1 MNLERFMN
9 NRVPPHKRYQ
19 PTEYEHAA
27 NCATHALWIIPSLLG
42 SSVLHFLSD
51 GQWERTSAWLY
62 GAGLSSLFIISTLF
76 HTVSWKKSHLR
87 SVEQCFH
94 MCDRMVIY
102 FFIAASYAPWLN
114 LRELG
119 PWACH
124 MRWLIWVMASFGT
137 TYVFFF
143 HERYKLMELICY
155 TVMGV
160 FPALVILS
168 MPEQAGLFE
177 LLVGGA
183 CYCLGMVFFKSDGIV
198 PFAHAIWHLFV
209 AMGASVHYYA
219 IWKYLYAPPANQQQ
233 QQRQQV
239 RLLIR
244 NSPKLA
250 NHQRPPYLQRDRR
263 RSNESQVLRSSGY
276 PPVKSSVRDHGAATM
291 FYGSSSGASMSLP
304 SKSRLKRQS
313 RTFTQVLYRTLSYRD
328 RVPTEVGTNTRDR
341 DRRSN
346 DDIPERPP
354 DDPAELSTQSSA
366 PGVLKIFGDEICAGA
381 NYKSVLA
388 TPRSSAQELVKEA
401 LERYSL
407 NKDAAHCYVLCD
419 VIGRLEVGGGVGEV
433 SWRTE
438 CLRALGDNEK
448 PLLLQ
453 ELWKPREGHARRFEL
468 RRRAEVEELNA
479 KDKDTITA
487 DINAQARKVQ
497 RNRAKGTLT
506 LPRSGTSSLCRSL
519 SETSLNQLGMG
530 DEPKR
535 YYSTLPGPLRSREVS
550 AGRRKEESSHG
561 GGGVRHSLYQSSHLL
576 LLQGYN
582 RQDCLV
588 YLLNREQHTVGQETP
603 SARPNIC
610 LFSPDI
616 MPLHCRLRKVPA
628 SRRQGNSTKGEE
640 HGERFSVAVEPVLN
654 ATVLVN
660 FSRCERSTNLR
671 HGDLLSFGAH
681 YIFLYKDPTGAKPL
695 PAQTLARLRSLGQ
708 LYEVGAGSDEGEG
721 QVCKMCGSALKDRAG
736 QVSTV
741 PAVRRTFKPH
751 LVKPRSISTAVGLA
765 VATPLSVGG
774 TGPEGGGARAVAQ
787 KRRLQLDFEQ
797 GHEDQLLNRI
807 VSLIE
812 PGGDDHKLTTAY
824 LLCLCIQHSAS
835 SFPPGSFGKLLLKIA
850 RRIQTISWEK
860 TKELA
865 QKQAQHQDPASLSL
879 LSISDLLPDLQTIF
893 FWMSNSIEILYFI
906 QQRTPAYTHNIE
918 NMQGSKESL
927 LSATISANEE
937 AMSILEEVI
946 MYTFQQC
953 VYYITKALY
962 VVLPGLLDCNPF
974 PVDGS
979 EPCWKGGVGFP
990 EPVRRV
996 LQVFQSS
1003 QELLQGYHVHPE
1015 IQAQMF
1021 AYLFFFSNVSL
1032 FNQLMDKGPSRGW
1045 FQRSKV
1051 LQIQACLRMLMEWA
1065 SRSKLGHLADKF
1077 FTKLNSAVSVLAT
1090 APQQLTQMS
1099 WRALSSEHPNLKAV
1113 QLHRILSQYQ
1123 QTAELGPV
1131 PLWQPSTED
1140 EPYIYRT
1147 VDLLESF
1154 ENHPPIVLPSSGF
1167 RVDLDSDCVEDS
1179 IYRQLLYIRHY
1190 LWGLR
1195 TKTHTHNSAPTGHT
1209 QSNGTNTN
1217 DWAPDMQREPVHSSP
1232 RSGAQG
1238 DDRGVEAAEDHRVS
1252 HHTHSLR
1259 RNGTMHQ
1266 PKAPNQELSC
1276 LLTPPHTPL
1285 YPEGGAPAQATNK
1298 PHSLQPNG
1306 CPPRSDCKTANG
1318 LIPNGLE
1325 DFPFPVS
1332 SCGASP
1338 LPDDLCVVFVVELDK
1353 GPYGLGM
1360 GLIDGLHTPLNAPGI
1375 YIRTLIPDGP
1385 AASDGRL
1392 RIGDRILAVNG
1403 TSLIGADYQSAVDL
1417 IRLGG
1422 GRLRF
1427 LVAKSDP
1434 EVSEKISA
1442 SSC

>member
-1 MNLERFMN
+1 
-9 NRVPPHKRYQ
+9 
-19 PTEYEHAA
+19 
-27 NCATHALWIIPSLLG
+27 
-42 SSVLHFLSD
+42 
-51 GQWERTSAWLY
+51 
-62 GAGLSSLFIISTLF
+62 
-76 HTVSWKKSHLR
+76 
-87 SVEQCFH
+87 
-94 MCDRMVIY
+94 
-102 FFIAASYAPWLN
+102 
-114 LRELG
+114 
-119 PWACH
+119 
-124 MRWLIWVMASFGT
+124 
-137 TYVFFF
+137 
-143 HERYKLMELICY
+143 
-155 TVMGV
+155 
-160 FPALVILS
+160 
-168 MPEQAGLFE
+168 
-177 LLVGGA
+177 
-183 CYCLGMVFFKSDGIV
+183 
-198 PFAHAIWHLFV
+198 
-209 AMGASVHYYA
+209 
-219 IWKYLYAPPANQQQ
+219 
-233 QQRQQV
+233 
-239 RLLIR
+239 
-244 NSPKLA
+244 
-250 NHQRPPYLQRDRR
+250 
-263 RSNESQVLRSSGY
+263 
-276 PPVKSSVRDHGAATM
+276 M

-304 SKSRLKRQS
+304 SKNRLKRQS

-328 RVPTEVGTNTRDR
+328 RVPVETGTNTRG
-341 DRRSN
+341 DRRSTTEP
-346 DDIPERPP
+346 PERPA

-388 TPRSSAQELVKEA
+388 TPRSSARELVKEA

-407 NKDAAHCYVLCD
+407 NKNAAHSYVLCD
-419 VIGRLEVGGGVGEV
+419 VIGRLEGGGGIGEGG
-433 SWRTE
+433 WRTE
-438 CLRALGDNEK
+438 CLRPLGDNEK

-479 KDKDTITA
+479 KEKDTITA
-487 DINAQARKVQ
+487 GPKTSQFLAALMGRSGLGKHRSSPLRCGRVVQSSSKDINAQARKVQ

-506 LPRSGTSSLCRSL
+506 LPRPGNSSFCRSL
-519 SETSLNQLGMG
+519 SETSLDQLGAG

-535 YYSTLPGPLRSREVS
+535 YYSTLPGPLRGREREAASGSRK
-550 AGRRKEESSHG
+550 KEEGTQGGGGGG
-561 GGGVRHSLYQSSHLL
+561 GGGVRHSLYQSPHLL

-603 SARPNIC
+603 SARPNVC

-616 MPLHCRLRKVPA
+616 LPLHCRLQRVPA
-628 SRRQGNSTKGEE
+628 SRRHANSSSKAEE
-640 HGERFSVAVEPVLN
+640 PAESQQFCIAVEPVLH

-660 FSRCERSTNLR
+660 FSRCERSTTLR

-681 YIFLYKDPTGAKPL
+681 YVFLYKDPTGAKPL

-708 LYEVGAGSDEGEG
+708 LYEAVAEEGEG
-721 QVCKMCGSALKDRAG
+721 GAQTCKMCGSVLKDRAVQAPG
-736 QVSTV
+736 A
-741 PAVRRTFKPH
+741 PGGRRGLRPQ
-751 LVKPRSISTAVGLA
+751 LAKPRSRGAAMGG
-765 VATPLSVGG
+765 PLSLS
-774 TGPEGGGARAVAQ
+774 GGGGQ
-787 KRRLQLDFEQ
+787 KRRLQLEFDQ
-797 GHEDQLLNRI
+797 PHEDQLLNRI

-812 PGGDDHKLTTAY
+812 PGGDDHKLTPAY

-835 SFPPGSFGKLLLKIA
+835 NFPAGSFGKLLLKIV
-850 RRIQTISWEK
+850 RRIQTIAWEK

-879 LSISDLLPDLQTIF
+879 LSFSDLIPDLQTIF

-906 QQRTPAYTHNIE
+906 QQRAPAYTHSIE
-918 NMQGSKESL
+918 TLQGSKESL

-937 AMSILEEVI
+937 AMTILEEVI

-953 VYYITKALY
+953 VYYVTKALY

-974 PVDGS
+974 PVDSS

-996 LQVFQSS
+996 LQVFQNA
-1003 QELLQGYHVHPE
+1003 QELLQGYQVHQE

-1051 LQIQACLRMLMEWA
+1051 LQIQACLRMVMEWA
-1065 SRSKLGHLADKF
+1065 SRSGLGHLADKF
-1077 FTKLNSAVSVLAT
+1077 FMKLKSTVSILAT
-1090 APQQLTQMS
+1090 PSQQLTQVS
-1099 WRALSSEHPNLKAV
+1099 WRALSSEHPTLKPV
-1113 QLHRILSQYQ
+1113 QLHRILTQYQ
-1123 QTAELGPV
+1123 LTAEMGPV
-1131 PLWQPSTED
+1131 PAWQPNSED
-1140 EPYIYRT
+1140 EAYIYRT

-1154 ENHPPIVLPSSGF
+1154 ENHPPIVLPSAGF
-1167 RVDLDSDCVEDS
+1167 LVDLDGECIEDS
-1179 IYRQLLYIRHY
+1179 IYRQLLYVRHF

-1195 TKTHTHNSAPTGHT
+1195 TKTQTHTPSVHTH
-1209 QSNGTNTN
+1209 SNGTNTA
-1217 DWAPDMQREPVHSSP
+1217 DWPDVQRELPPPAHNSP
-1232 RSGAQG
+1232 RSGGHG
-1238 DDRGVEAAEDHRVS
+1238 DEVTAETGEERGWDRAAGGQS
-1252 HHTHSLR
+1252 HTHSLR
-1259 RNGTMHQ
+1259 RNGMVHHARTAAN
-1266 PKAPNQELSC
+1266 PDPSC
-1276 LLTPPHTPL
+1276 LLTPPNTPL
-1285 YPEGGAPAQATNK
+1285 YPDGGGGAIMG
-1298 PHSLQPNG
+1298 PN
-1306 CPPRSDCKTANG
+1306 TQTNG
-1318 LIPNGLE
+1318 LIVNGLE
-1325 DFPFPVS
+1325 GCISGCEFPFPVS
-1332 SCGASP
+1332 SPGTPP

-1427 LVAKSDP
+1427 LVAKSDADI
-1434 EVSEKISA
+1434 SEKISA

>member
-1 MNLERFMN
+1 
-9 NRVPPHKRYQ
+9 
-19 PTEYEHAA
+19 
-27 NCATHALWIIPSLLG
+27 
-42 SSVLHFLSD
+42 
-51 GQWERTSAWLY
+51 
-62 GAGLSSLFIISTLF
+62 
-76 HTVSWKKSHLR
+76 
-87 SVEQCFH
+87 
-94 MCDRMVIY
+94 
-102 FFIAASYAPWLN
+102 
-114 LRELG
+114 
-119 PWACH
+119 
-124 MRWLIWVMASFGT
+124 
-137 TYVFFF
+137 
-143 HERYKLMELICY
+143 
-155 TVMGV
+155 
-160 FPALVILS
+160 
-168 MPEQAGLFE
+168 
-177 LLVGGA
+177 
-183 CYCLGMVFFKSDGIV
+183 
-198 PFAHAIWHLFV
+198 
-209 AMGASVHYYA
+209 
-219 IWKYLYAPPANQQQ
+219 
-233 QQRQQV
+233 
-239 RLLIR
+239 
-244 NSPKLA
+244 
-250 NHQRPPYLQRDRR
+250 
-263 RSNESQVLRSSGY
+263 
-276 PPVKSSVRDHGAATM
+276 M

-328 RVPTEVGTNTRDR
+328 R
-341 DRRSN
+341 
-346 DDIPERPP
+346 RPA

-401 LERYSL
+401 LDRYSL
-407 NKDAAHCYVLCD
+407 NKDAAHSYVLCD
-419 VIGRLEVGGGVGEV
+419 VIGHLEGGGGIGGGG
-433 SWRTE
+433 WRTE

-479 KDKDTITA
+479 KEKDTITA
-487 DINAQARKVQ
+487 DINAQARKLQ

-506 LPRSGTSSLCRSL
+506 LPRSSNSSFCRSL
-519 SETSLNQLGMG
+519 SETSLNQVGPPI
-530 DEPKR
+530 EPKR
-535 YYSTLPGPLRSREVS
+535 YYSTLPGPLRGREREVAS
-550 AGRRKEESSHG
+550 SGRRKEEGSQ
-561 GGGVRHSLYQSSHLL
+561 GGVRHSLYQSPHLL

-616 MPLHCRLRKVPA
+616 LPLHCRLRRVPA
-628 SRRQGNSTKGEE
+628 PRRHANNNNKGEE
-640 HGERFSVAVEPVLN
+640 LAESQRFCVAVEPVLH

-660 FSRCERSTNLR
+660 FSRCERSTTLR

-695 PAQTLARLRSLGQ
+695 PAQTLARLRTLGQ
-708 LYEVGAGSDEGEG
+708 LYDAGVEEGEG
-721 QVCKMCGSALKDRAG
+721 GAQTCKMCGSVLKDRAA
-736 QVSTV
+736 QVSSA
-741 PAVRRTFKPH
+741 PA
-751 LVKPRSISTAVGLA
+751 
-765 VATPLSVGG
+765 
-774 TGPEGGGARAVAQ
+774 
-787 KRRLQLDFEQ
+787 KRRLQLEFDQ
-797 GHEDQLLNRI
+797 AHEDQLLNRI

-812 PGGDDHKLTTAY
+812 PGGDDHKLTPAY

-835 SFPPGSFGKLLLKIA
+835 TFPPGSFGKLLLKIV
-850 RRIQTISWEK
+850 RRIQTIAWEK

-879 LSISDLLPDLQTIF
+879 LSISDLIPDLQTIF

-906 QQRTPAYTHNIE
+906 QQRAPAYTHNTHSLNDE
-918 NMQGSKESL
+918 RSKESL

-937 AMSILEEVI
+937 AMTILEEVI

-974 PVDGS
+974 PVDSS

-990 EPVRRV
+990 EPIRRV
-996 LQVFQSS
+996 LQVFQNA
-1003 QELLQGYHVHPE
+1003 QELLQGYQVHLE

-1051 LQIQACLRMLMEWA
+1051 LQIQACLRMVMEWA
-1065 SRSKLGHLADKF
+1065 SRSGLGHLADKF
-1077 FTKLNSAVSVLAT
+1077 FTKLNSTVSILAT
-1090 APQQLTQMS
+1090 APQQLTQLS
-1099 WRALSSEHPNLKAV
+1099 WRALSSEHPTLKPV
-1113 QLHRILSQYQ
+1113 QLHRILTQYQ
-1123 QTAELGPV
+1123 LTAEIGPV
-1131 PLWQPSTED
+1131 PTWQPSSED
-1140 EPYIYRT
+1140 EAYIYRT

-1154 ENHPPIVLPSSGF
+1154 ENHPPIVLPSAGF
-1167 RVDLDSDCVEDS
+1167 RVDLDSECVEDS

-1195 TKTHTHNSAPTGHT
+1195 TKTQTHTSTPSVNL
-1209 QSNGTNTN
+1209 
-1217 DWAPDMQREPVHSSP
+1217 DMVKSCSP
-1232 RSGAQG
+1232 RSGGPG
-1238 DDRGVEAAEDHRVS
+1238 DEVVAETVEERGRDRPSGQT
-1252 HHTHSLR
+1252 HTHSLR
-1259 RNGTMHQ
+1259 RNGTIHH
-1266 PKAPNQELSC
+1266 PRTANPDPSC
-1276 LLTPPHTPL
+1276 LLTPPNTPL
-1285 YPEGGAPAQATNK
+1285 YPEGGGGGGGPPGPIIGPNTQT
-1298 PHSLQPNG
+1298 NG
-1306 CPPRSDCKTANG
+1306 CTSRTVADSKKTNG
-1318 LIPNGLE
+1318 LITNGLE
-1325 DFPFPVS
+1325 GCISGCEFPFPVS
-1332 SCGASP
+1332 SPGAPP

-1375 YIRTLIPDGP
+1375 YIRTLIPEGP

>member
-1 MNLERFMN
+1 
-9 NRVPPHKRYQ
+9 
-19 PTEYEHAA
+19 
-27 NCATHALWIIPSLLG
+27 
-42 SSVLHFLSD
+42 
-51 GQWERTSAWLY
+51 
-62 GAGLSSLFIISTLF
+62 
-76 HTVSWKKSHLR
+76 
-87 SVEQCFH
+87 
-94 MCDRMVIY
+94 
-102 FFIAASYAPWLN
+102 
-114 LRELG
+114 
-119 PWACH
+119 
-124 MRWLIWVMASFGT
+124 
-137 TYVFFF
+137 
-143 HERYKLMELICY
+143 
-155 TVMGV
+155 
-160 FPALVILS
+160 
-168 MPEQAGLFE
+168 
-177 LLVGGA
+177 
-183 CYCLGMVFFKSDGIV
+183 
-198 PFAHAIWHLFV
+198 
-209 AMGASVHYYA
+209 
-219 IWKYLYAPPANQQQ
+219 
-233 QQRQQV
+233 
-239 RLLIR
+239 
-244 NSPKLA
+244 
-250 NHQRPPYLQRDRR
+250 
-263 RSNESQVLRSSGY
+263 
-276 PPVKSSVRDHGAATM
+276 M

-328 RVPTEVGTNTRDR
+328 RVPVETGTNTRG

-346 DDIPERPP
+346 TEPPERPT

-407 NKDAAHCYVLCD
+407 NKNAAHSYVLCD
-419 VIGRLEVGGGVGEV
+419 VIGRLEEEEKHEEEEEGEEGGGGGGG
-433 SWRTE
+433 WRTE
-438 CLRALGDNEK
+438 CLRAMGDNEK

-468 RRRAEVEELNA
+468 RRRTEVEEFNA
-479 KDKDTITA
+479 KEKDTVTA
-487 DINAQARKVQ
+487 GPKTSQFLAALMGRSGLGKHRSSPLRCGRVVQSSSKDINAQARKLQ

-506 LPRSGTSSLCRSL
+506 LPRSSNSSFSRSL
-519 SETSLNQLGMG
+519 SETSLNQLGVG

-535 YYSTLPGPLRSREVS
+535 HYSTLPGPLRGREREAAPS
-550 AGRRKEESSHG
+550 GRRKEEGSQP
-561 GGGVRHSLYQSSHLL
+561 GVRHSLYQSPHLL

-582 RQDCLV
+582 QQDCLV

-616 MPLHCRLRKVPA
+616 LPLHCRLRRVPA
-628 SRRQGNSTKGEE
+628 PRRHANAKGE
-640 HGERFSVAVEPVLN
+640 GEPAEGPRPCVAVEPVLH

-660 FSRCERSTNLR
+660 FSRCERSTTLR

-708 LYEVGAGSDEGEG
+708 VYDAGWEEGEG
-721 QVCKMCGSALKDRAG
+721 GGGGGAHTCKVCGSVLKDKGAQATG
-736 QVSTV
+736 V
-741 PAVRRTFKPH
+741 PAVRRGFKPH
-751 LVKPRSISTAVGLA
+751 LVKPRGVGAGAPAAAAPGGPHGST
-765 VATPLSVGG
+765 GG
-774 TGPEGGGARAVAQ
+774 EGGRAGGVQ
-787 KRRLQLDFEQ
+787 KRRLQLEFDQ
-797 GHEDQLLNRI
+797 THEDQLLNRI

-812 PGGDDHKLTTAY
+812 PGGDDHKLTPAY

-835 SFPPGSFGKLLLKIA
+835 TFQPGSFGKLLLKIV
-850 RRIQTISWEK
+850 RLIQTIAWEK

-865 QKQAQHQDPASLSL
+865 QKQAQHNQDPANLSM
-879 LSISDLLPDLQTIF
+879 LSISDLIPDLQTIF

-906 QQRTPAYTHNIE
+906 QQRAPAYTHCIE
-918 NMQGSKESL
+918 TLQGSKESL

-937 AMSILEEVI
+937 AMTILEEVI

-974 PVDGS
+974 PVDSS

-996 LQVFQSS
+996 LQVFQNG
-1003 QELLQGYHVHPE
+1003 QELLQGYQVHAE

-1032 FNQLMDKGPSRGW
+1032 FNQLMDKGASRGW

-1051 LQIQACLRMLMEWA
+1051 LQIQACLRMVMEWA
-1065 SRSKLGHLADKF
+1065 SRSGLGHLADKF
-1077 FTKLNSAVSVLAT
+1077 FTKLNSAVSILAT
-1090 APQQLTQMS
+1090 PPQQLTQVS
-1099 WRALSSEHPNLKAV
+1099 WRALSSEHPALKPV
-1113 QLHRILSQYQ
+1113 QLHRILTQYQ
-1123 QTAELGPV
+1123 LTAEIGPV
-1131 PLWQPSTED
+1131 PTWQPGSED
-1140 EPYIYRT
+1140 EAYIYRT

-1154 ENHPPIVLPSSGF
+1154 ENHPPIVLPSAGF
-1167 RVDLDSDCVEDS
+1167 RVDLDSECVEDS
-1179 IYRQLLYIRHY
+1179 IYRQLLYVRHY

-1195 TKTHTHNSAPTGHT
+1195 TKTQSNAPSVHTH
-1209 QSNGTNTN
+1209 SNGTNTA
-1217 DWAPDMQREPVHSSP
+1217 DWPDVQTPHPTPRELLPPAHSSP
-1232 RSGAQG
+1232 RSAGAG
-1238 DDRGVEAAEDHRVS
+1238 DEAPAETGEERGRDRPPGHS
-1252 HHTHSLR
+1252 HTHSLR
-1259 RNGTMHQ
+1259 RNGTVHHSRTAN
-1266 PKAPNQELSC
+1266 PDPSC

-1285 YPEGGAPAQATNK
+1285 YPDGGGGGGGKNITGPNAHTN
-1298 PHSLQPNG
+1298 G
-1306 CPPRSDCKTANG
+1306 YTIRTAAESKKSNG
-1318 LIPNGLE
+1318 LLSNGLE
-1325 DFPFPVS
+1325 
-1332 SCGASP
+1332 
-1338 LPDDLCVVFVVELDK
+1338 VELDK

-1434 EVSEKISA
+1434 DVSEKISA

>member
-1 MNLERFMN
+1 MVVAVHLSCSI
-9 NRVPPHKRYQ
+9 KYSL
-19 PTEYEHAA
+19 
-27 NCATHALWIIPSLLG
+27 CACVHGCGCSYVCLLASCG
-42 SSVLHFLSD
+42 VCQTNSS
-51 GQWERTSAWLY
+51 
-62 GAGLSSLFIISTLF
+62 I
-76 HTVSWKKSHLR
+76 
-87 SVEQCFH
+87 
-94 MCDRMVIY
+94 
-102 FFIAASYAPWLN
+102 
-114 LRELG
+114 
-119 PWACH
+119 
-124 MRWLIWVMASFGT
+124 
-137 TYVFFF
+137 
-143 HERYKLMELICY
+143 
-155 TVMGV
+155 
-160 FPALVILS
+160 
-168 MPEQAGLFE
+168 
-177 LLVGGA
+177 
-183 CYCLGMVFFKSDGIV
+183 
-198 PFAHAIWHLFV
+198 
-209 AMGASVHYYA
+209 
-219 IWKYLYAPPANQQQ
+219 
-233 QQRQQV
+233 
-239 RLLIR
+239 
-244 NSPKLA
+244 
-250 NHQRPPYLQRDRR
+250 
-263 RSNESQVLRSSGY
+263 
-276 PPVKSSVRDHGAATM
+276 M

-328 RVPTEVGTNTRDR
+328 RVPAEGGTNTRG
-341 DRRSN
+341 DRRSVTEP
-346 DDIPERPP
+346 PERPA

-407 NKDAAHCYVLCD
+407 NKAAAHSYVLCD
-419 VIGRLEVGGGVGEV
+419 VIGRLEGGGAGGIGGGG
-433 SWRTE
+433 WRTE

-479 KDKDTITA
+479 KDKDTVTA
-487 DINAQARKVQ
+487 GTKTPQFLAALMGRSGLGKHRSSPLRSGRVAQSSSKDINAQARKLQ

-506 LPRSGTSSLCRSL
+506 LPRHSNSSFCRSL
-519 SETSLNQLGMG
+519 SETSLNQLGVG
-530 DEPKR
+530 EEPKR
-535 YYSTLPGPLRSREVS
+535 YYSTLPGPLRTRVGREREGAS
-550 AGRRKEESSHG
+550 SGRRKEEGSQGS
-561 GGGVRHSLYQSSHLL
+561 GGVKHSLYQSPHLL

-610 LFSPDI
+610 LSSPDI
-616 MPLHCRLRKVPA
+616 LPLHCRLRRVPA
-628 SRRQGNSTKGEE
+628 PRRHTNTNKGEDPAE
-640 HGERFSVAVEPVLN
+640 SQRFCIAIEPVLH

-660 FSRCERSTNLR
+660 FSRCERSTTLR

-681 YIFLYKDPTGAKPL
+681 YIFLYKDPMGAKPL
-695 PAQTLARLRSLGQ
+695 PAQTLARLRTLGQ
-708 LYEVGAGSDEGEG
+708 LYDTGVEEVEGGAPT
-721 QVCKMCGSALKDRAG
+721 CKMCGSVLKERTA
-736 QVSTV
+736 QVSSV
-741 PAVRRTFKPH
+741 PAVRRSFKPH
-751 LVKPRSISTAVGLA
+751 LVKPRSVGSTAGGS
-765 VATPLSVGG
+765 LSVAGR
-774 TGPEGGGARAVAQ
+774 GGGGQ
-787 KRRLQLDFEQ
+787 KRRLQLEFDQ
-797 GHEDQLLNRI
+797 AHEDQLLNRI

-812 PGGDDHKLTTAY
+812 PGGDDHKLTPAY

-835 SFPPGSFGKLLLKIA
+835 TFPPGSFGKLLLKIV
-850 RRIQTISWEK
+850 RRIQTIAWEK

-879 LSISDLLPDLQTIF
+879 LTISDLVPDLQTIF

-906 QQRTPAYTHNIE
+906 QQRAPAYTHSIE
-918 NMQGSKESL
+918 ILQGSKESL

-937 AMSILEEVI
+937 AMTILEEVI

-953 VYYITKALY
+953 VYYITKSLY

-974 PVDGS
+974 PVDNS

-996 LQVFQSS
+996 LQVFQSA
-1003 QELLQGYHVHPE
+1003 QELLQGYLVHPE

-1032 FNQLMDKGPSRGW
+1032 FNQLMDKGSSRGW

-1051 LQIQACLRMLMEWA
+1051 LQIQACLRMVMEWA
-1065 SRSKLGHLADKF
+1065 GRSGLGHLADKF
-1077 FTKLNSAVSVLAT
+1077 FTKLNSAVSILAT
-1090 APQQLTQMS
+1090 PPQQLKQLS
-1099 WRALSSEHPNLKAV
+1099 WRVLSSEHSSLKPV
-1113 QLHRILSQYQ
+1113 QLHRLLTQYQ
-1123 QTAELGPV
+1123 LTAEMGPV
-1131 PLWQPSTED
+1131 PVWQPSSED
-1140 EPYIYRT
+1140 EAYIYRT

-1154 ENHPPIVLPSSGF
+1154 ENHPPIVLPSAGF
-1167 RVDLDSDCVEDS
+1167 KVDLDSECVEDS

-1195 TKTHTHNSAPTGHT
+1195 TKTQTHTAAPSVHTH
-1209 QSNGTNTN
+1209 SNGTNTA
-1217 DWAPDMQREPVHSSP
+1217 DWPDVQRELLPPAHSSP
-1232 RSGAQG
+1232 RSGGPG
-1238 DDRGVEAAEDHRVS
+1238 DEVVVEKGEDRGRDKPSGPS
-1252 HHTHSLR
+1252 HCSLR
-1259 RNGTMHQ
+1259 RNGTIHH
-1266 PKAPNQELSC
+1266 PRPANPDPSC
-1276 LLTPPHTPL
+1276 LLTPPNTPL
-1285 YPEGGAPAQATNK
+1285 YPEGGGPGPVLGHNTQT
-1298 PHSLQPNG
+1298 NG
-1306 CPPRSDCKTANG
+1306 CSSRIMAECKKTNG
-1318 LIPNGLE
+1318 LITNGLE
-1325 DFPFPVS
+1325 GCISGCDFPFPVPS
-1332 SCGASP
+1332 PGAPP

-1427 LVAKSDP
+1427 LVAKSDL

>member
-1 MNLERFMN
+1 
-9 NRVPPHKRYQ
+9 
-19 PTEYEHAA
+19 
-27 NCATHALWIIPSLLG
+27 
-42 SSVLHFLSD
+42 
-51 GQWERTSAWLY
+51 
-62 GAGLSSLFIISTLF
+62 
-76 HTVSWKKSHLR
+76 
-87 SVEQCFH
+87 
-94 MCDRMVIY
+94 
-102 FFIAASYAPWLN
+102 
-114 LRELG
+114 
-119 PWACH
+119 
-124 MRWLIWVMASFGT
+124 
-137 TYVFFF
+137 
-143 HERYKLMELICY
+143 
-155 TVMGV
+155 
-160 FPALVILS
+160 
-168 MPEQAGLFE
+168 
-177 LLVGGA
+177 
-183 CYCLGMVFFKSDGIV
+183 
-198 PFAHAIWHLFV
+198 
-209 AMGASVHYYA
+209 
-219 IWKYLYAPPANQQQ
+219 
-233 QQRQQV
+233 
-239 RLLIR
+239 
-244 NSPKLA
+244 
-250 NHQRPPYLQRDRR
+250 
-263 RSNESQVLRSSGY
+263 
-276 PPVKSSVRDHGAATM
+276 M

-328 RVPTEVGTNTRDR
+328 RVPAESGAAARGE
-341 DRRSN
+341 RRSVTEP
-346 DDIPERPP
+346 PERPA

-407 NKDAAHCYVLCD
+407 NKAAAHSYVLCD
-419 VIGRLEVGGGVGEV
+419 VIGRLEGGGGGGGGIGGGA
-433 SWRTE
+433 WRTE

-479 KDKDTITA
+479 KDKDTVTA
-487 DINAQARKVQ
+487 GTKTPQFLAALMGRSGLGRHRSSPLRSGRVVQSSSKDINAQARKLQ

-506 LPRSGTSSLCRSL
+506 LPRPGTSSFCRSL
-519 SETSLNQLGMG
+519 SETSLNQLGVG
-530 DEPKR
+530 EEPKR
-535 YYSTLPGPLRSREVS
+535 YYSTLPGPLRSRGGRDREGAS
-550 AGRRKEESSHG
+550 SGRRKEEGSQV
-561 GGGVRHSLYQSSHLL
+561 GGGVRHSLYQSPHLL

-582 RQDCLV
+582 KQDCLV

-610 LFSPDI
+610 LSSPDVL
-616 MPLHCRLRKVPA
+616 PLHCRLRRVPA
-628 SRRQGNSTKGEE
+628 PHRHAGGGKGEDAAE
-640 HGERFSVAVEPVLN
+640 SPRCCVAAEPVPH

-660 FSRCERSTNLR
+660 FSRCERSTVLR

-708 LYEVGAGSDEGEG
+708 LYDAGAEEGEG
-721 QVCKMCGSALKDRAG
+721 GAQTCKMCGSVLKDRAG
-736 QVSTV
+736 QVSSV
-741 PAVRRTFKPH
+741 PAVRRGFKPH
-751 LVKPRSISTAVGLA
+751 LVKPRSAAGGSLC
-765 VATPLSVGG
+765 VAGG
-774 TGPEGGGARAVAQ
+774 EGGGGGGGGGGGSGGQ
-787 KRRLQLDFEQ
+787 KRRLQLDFDQ
-797 GHEDQLLNRI
+797 AHEDQLLNRI
-807 VSLIE
+807 ISLIE
-812 PGGDDHKLTTAY
+812 PGGDDHKLTPAY

-835 SFPPGSFGKLLLKIA
+835 NFPPGSFGKLLLKIV
-850 RRIQTISWEK
+850 RRIQTIAWEK

-879 LSISDLLPDLQTIF
+879 LNISDLVPDLQTIF

-906 QQRTPAYTHNIE
+906 QQRAPAYTHSIE
-918 NMQGSKESL
+918 TLQGSKESL

-937 AMSILEEVI
+937 AMTILEEVI

-953 VYYITKALY
+953 VYYITKSLY

-974 PVDGS
+974 PVDSS
-979 EPCWKGGVGFP
+979 EPCWKGGIGFP

-996 LQVFQSS
+996 LQVFQSA
-1003 QELLQGYHVHPE
+1003 QELLQGYQVHPE

-1032 FNQLMDKGPSRGW
+1032 FNQLMDKGPLRGW

-1051 LQIQACLRMLMEWA
+1051 LQIQACVRMVMEWA
-1065 SRSKLGHLADKF
+1065 SRSGLGHLADKF
-1077 FTKLNSAVSVLAT
+1077 FTKFNSVVSVLAT
-1090 APQQLTQMS
+1090 PPQQLTQLS
-1099 WRALSSEHPNLKAV
+1099 WRVLSSDHSSLKPV
-1113 QLHRILSQYQ
+1113 QLHRLLTQYQ
-1123 QTAELGPV
+1123 LTAEIGSV
-1131 PLWQPSTED
+1131 PIWQPSSED
-1140 EPYIYRT
+1140 EAYIYRT

-1154 ENHPPIVLPSSGF
+1154 ENHPPIVLPSAGF
-1167 RVDLDSDCVEDS
+1167 RVDLDSECVEDS

-1195 TKTHTHNSAPTGHT
+1195 TKTQTHTPAHSVHTH
-1209 QSNGTNTN
+1209 SNGTNTA
-1217 DWAPDMQREPVHSSP
+1217 DWQDAQRELLPPAHSSP
-1232 RSGAQG
+1232 RSGGPGEEAVLEAG
-1238 DDRGVEAAEDHRVS
+1238 DERGRDRPSGQS
-1252 HHTHSLR
+1252 HSSLR
-1259 RNGTMHQ
+1259 RNGTVHHLR
-1266 PKAPNQELSC
+1266 PANPDPSC
-1276 LLTPPHTPL
+1276 LLTPPNTPL
-1285 YPEGGAPAQATNK
+1285 YPEGSGPIIGHTTQT
-1298 PHSLQPNG
+1298 NG
-1306 CPPRSDCKTANG
+1306 CGSRTVPECKKTNG
-1318 LIPNGLE
+1318 LITNGLE
-1325 DFPFPVS
+1325 GYVSGCDFPFPVPS
-1332 SCGASP
+1332 PGAPP

-1427 LVAKSDP
+1427 LVAKSDL

>member
-1 MNLERFMN
+1 
-9 NRVPPHKRYQ
+9 
-19 PTEYEHAA
+19 
-27 NCATHALWIIPSLLG
+27 
-42 SSVLHFLSD
+42 
-51 GQWERTSAWLY
+51 
-62 GAGLSSLFIISTLF
+62 
-76 HTVSWKKSHLR
+76 
-87 SVEQCFH
+87 
-94 MCDRMVIY
+94 
-102 FFIAASYAPWLN
+102 
-114 LRELG
+114 
-119 PWACH
+119 
-124 MRWLIWVMASFGT
+124 
-137 TYVFFF
+137 
-143 HERYKLMELICY
+143 
-155 TVMGV
+155 
-160 FPALVILS
+160 
-168 MPEQAGLFE
+168 
-177 LLVGGA
+177 
-183 CYCLGMVFFKSDGIV
+183 
-198 PFAHAIWHLFV
+198 
-209 AMGASVHYYA
+209 
-219 IWKYLYAPPANQQQ
+219 
-233 QQRQQV
+233 
-239 RLLIR
+239 
-244 NSPKLA
+244 
-250 NHQRPPYLQRDRR
+250 
-263 RSNESQVLRSSGY
+263 
-276 PPVKSSVRDHGAATM
+276 M

-304 SKSRLKRQS
+304 SKNRLKRQS

-328 RVPTEVGTNTRDR
+328 RVPAETGTNTHGG
-341 DRRSN
+341 RRSTTEP
-346 DDIPERPP
+346 PERPA

-407 NKDAAHCYVLCD
+407 NKDAAHSYVLCD
-419 VIGRLEVGGGVGEV
+419 VIGRLEGGGGIGGGG
-433 SWRTE
+433 WRTE

-479 KDKDTITA
+479 KEKDTITA
-487 DINAQARKVQ
+487 GPRTPQFLAALMGRSGLGKHRSSPLRSGRAVQSSSKDINAQARKLQ

-506 LPRSGTSSLCRSL
+506 LPRSSNSSFCRSL
-519 SETSLNQLGMG
+519 SETSLNQLGVG
-530 DEPKR
+530 EEPKR
-535 YYSTLPGPLRSREVS
+535 YYSTLPGPLRARERDETS
-550 AGRRKEESSHG
+550 SGRRKAEGSQ
-561 GGGVRHSLYQSSHLL
+561 GGVRHSLYQSPHLL

-616 MPLHCRLRKVPA
+616 LPLHCHLRRIPA
-628 SRRQGNSTKGEE
+628 PRRHANNSNKGDDSVESQ
-640 HGERFSVAVEPVLN
+640 RFCVNVDPVLN

-660 FSRCERSTNLR
+660 FSRCERSTTLR

-708 LYEVGAGSDEGEG
+708 LYDTGVEDGEG
-721 QVCKMCGSALKDRAG
+721 GAQTCKMCGSVLKDRAG
-736 QVSTV
+736 QVSCV
-741 PAVRRTFKPH
+741 PAVRRSFKPH
-751 LVKPRSISTAVGLA
+751 LVKPRSVGTTTGGPPPISSG
-765 VATPLSVGG
+765 
-774 TGPEGGGARAVAQ
+774 EGGGRGGGSQ
-787 KRRLQLDFEQ
+787 KRRLQLEFDQ
-797 GHEDQLLNRI
+797 AHEDQLLNRI

-812 PGGDDHKLTTAY
+812 PGGDDHKLTPAY

-835 SFPPGSFGKLLLKIA
+835 TFPPGSFGKLLLKIV
-850 RRIQTISWEK
+850 RRIQTIAWEK

-879 LSISDLLPDLQTIF
+879 LSISDLIPDLQTIF

-906 QQRTPAYTHNIE
+906 QQRAPTYTHSIE
-918 NMQGSKESL
+918 TLQGSKESL

-937 AMSILEEVI
+937 AMTILEEVI

-974 PVDGS
+974 PVDSS
-979 EPCWKGGVGFP
+979 EPCWKGVGFP

-996 LQVFQSS
+996 LQVFQSA
-1003 QELLQGYHVHPE
+1003 QELLQGYQVHPE

-1045 FQRSKV
+1045 FQRSKA
-1051 LQIQACLRMLMEWA
+1051 LQVQACLRMVMEWA
-1065 SRSKLGHLADKF
+1065 SRSSLGHLAEKF
-1077 FTKLNSAVSVLAT
+1077 FTKLSSTVSIVAT
-1090 APQQLTQMS
+1090 PPQQLTQLN
-1099 WRALSSEHPNLKAV
+1099 WRALSTEHPTLKPV
-1113 QLHRILSQYQ
+1113 QLHRILTQYQ
-1123 QTAELGPV
+1123 LTAEIGPV
-1131 PLWQPSTED
+1131 PTWQPSSED
-1140 EPYIYRT
+1140 EAYIYRT

-1167 RVDLDSDCVEDS
+1167 RVDLDSECVEDS

-1195 TKTHTHNSAPTGHT
+1195 TKTQAHSNTPSVHT
-1209 QSNGTNTN
+1209 QSNGTNTA
-1217 DWAPDMQREPVHSSP
+1217 DWPDPQRELLPPAHSSP
-1232 RSGAQG
+1232 RSGAAG
-1238 DDRGVEAAEDHRVS
+1238 DEVTTEERGRDRPLGQS
-1252 HHTHSLR
+1252 HTQSLR
-1259 RNGTMHQ
+1259 RNGTIHHSRTVN
-1266 PKAPNQELSC
+1266 PDPSC
-1276 LLTPPHTPL
+1276 LLTPPNTPL
-1285 YPEGGAPAQATNK
+1285 YPEGGGGGLVIGTGVQT
-1298 PHSLQPNG
+1298 NG
-1306 CPPRSDCKTANG
+1306 CSSRTVPECKKPNG
-1318 LIPNGLE
+1318 LITSGLE
-1325 DFPFPVS
+1325 GCISGCEFPFPVS
-1332 SCGASP
+1332 SPGAPS

-1353 GPYGLGM
+1353 GPFGLGM

>member
-1 MNLERFMN
+1 
-9 NRVPPHKRYQ
+9 
-19 PTEYEHAA
+19 
-27 NCATHALWIIPSLLG
+27 
-42 SSVLHFLSD
+42 
-51 GQWERTSAWLY
+51 
-62 GAGLSSLFIISTLF
+62 
-76 HTVSWKKSHLR
+76 
-87 SVEQCFH
+87 
-94 MCDRMVIY
+94 
-102 FFIAASYAPWLN
+102 
-114 LRELG
+114 
-119 PWACH
+119 
-124 MRWLIWVMASFGT
+124 
-137 TYVFFF
+137 
-143 HERYKLMELICY
+143 
-155 TVMGV
+155 
-160 FPALVILS
+160 
-168 MPEQAGLFE
+168 
-177 LLVGGA
+177 
-183 CYCLGMVFFKSDGIV
+183 
-198 PFAHAIWHLFV
+198 
-209 AMGASVHYYA
+209 
-219 IWKYLYAPPANQQQ
+219 
-233 QQRQQV
+233 
-239 RLLIR
+239 
-244 NSPKLA
+244 
-250 NHQRPPYLQRDRR
+250 
-263 RSNESQVLRSSGY
+263 
-276 PPVKSSVRDHGAATM
+276 M

-328 RVPTEVGTNTRDR
+328 RVPAETGTNTHGG
-341 DRRSN
+341 RRSTTEP
-346 DDIPERPP
+346 PERPA

-401 LERYSL
+401 LDRYSL
-407 NKDAAHCYVLCD
+407 NKEAARSYVLCD
-419 VIGRLEVGGGVGEV
+419 VIGRLEGGGGIGGVG
-433 SWRTE
+433 WRTE

-479 KDKDTITA
+479 KEKDTITA
-487 DINAQARKVQ
+487 GPRTSQFLAALMGRSGLGKHRSSPLRSGRVVQSSSKDINAQARKLQ

-506 LPRSGTSSLCRSL
+506 LPRSSNSSFCRSL
-519 SETSLNQLGMG
+519 SETSLNQLGVG
-530 DEPKR
+530 EEPKR
-535 YYSTLPGPLRSREVS
+535 YYSTLPGPLRGRERDGAS
-550 AGRRKEESSHG
+550 SGRRKEEGSQG
-561 GGGVRHSLYQSSHLL
+561 GGGVRHSLYQSPHLL

-582 RQDCLV
+582 QQDCLV

-616 MPLHCRLRKVPA
+616 LPLHCHLRRVPA
-628 SRRQGNSTKGEE
+628 PSRHANNNNKGEE
-640 HGERFSVAVEPVLN
+640 HAESQRFCVAVEPVLS

-660 FSRCERSTNLR
+660 FSRCERFTTLQ

-708 LYEVGAGSDEGEG
+708 LYDTAAEEGEG
-721 QVCKMCGSALKDRAG
+721 GAQTCKMCGSVLKDRAA
-736 QVSTV
+736 QVSCV
-741 PAVRRTFKPH
+741 SAVRRSFKPH
-751 LVKPRSISTAVGLA
+751 LVKAR
-765 VATPLSVGG
+765 SVG
-774 TGPEGGGARAVAQ
+774 TTSAGPPHLPGGPPHLPGGEGGGRGGAGGQ
-787 KRRLQLDFEQ
+787 KRRLQLEFEQ
-797 GHEDQLLNRI
+797 AHEDQLLNRI
-807 VSLIE
+807 ISLIE
-812 PGGDDHKLTTAY
+812 PGGDDHKLTPAY

-835 SFPPGSFGKLLLKIA
+835 TFPPGSFGKLLLKIV
-850 RRIQTISWEK
+850 RRIQTIAWEK

-879 LSISDLLPDLQTIF
+879 LSISDLIPDLQTIF

-906 QQRTPAYTHNIE
+906 QQRAPAYTHGIE
-918 NMQGSKESL
+918 ILQGSKESL

-937 AMSILEEVI
+937 AMTILEEVI

-974 PVDGS
+974 PADNS
-979 EPCWKGGVGFP
+979 EPCWKGIGFP

-996 LQVFQSS
+996 LQVFQSA
-1003 QELLQGYHVHPE
+1003 QELLQGYQVHPE

-1032 FNQLMDKGPSRGW
+1032 FNQLMDKGPSRCW
-1045 FQRSKV
+1045 FQRSKA
-1051 LQIQACLRMLMEWA
+1051 LQMQACLRMVREWA
-1065 SRSKLGHLADKF
+1065 SRSGLGHLAEKF
-1077 FTKLNSAVSVLAT
+1077 FTKLNSTVSIVAT
-1090 APQQLTQMS
+1090 PPQQLTQLS
-1099 WRALSSEHPNLKAV
+1099 WRALSSEHPNLKPV
-1113 QLHRILSQYQ
+1113 QLHRILTQYQ
-1123 QTAELGPV
+1123 LTAEIGPV
-1131 PLWQPSTED
+1131 PTWQPSSED
-1140 EPYIYRT
+1140 EAYIYRT

-1167 RVDLDSDCVEDS
+1167 SVDLDRDCVEDS
-1179 IYRQLLYIRHY
+1179 IYRQLLYVRHY

-1195 TKTHTHNSAPTGHT
+1195 TKTHSSAPGVHT
-1209 QSNGTNTN
+1209 QSNGTNTAE
-1217 DWAPDMQREPVHSSP
+1217 WPDIQRESLPPAHSSP
-1232 RSGAQG
+1232 RSGAGG
-1238 DDRGVEAAEDHRVS
+1238 DEMKAEERGRDRATG
-1252 HHTHSLR
+1252 HTQSLR
-1259 RNGTMHQ
+1259 RNGTAHH
-1266 PKAPNQELSC
+1266 PRAANPDPSC
-1276 LLTPPHTPL
+1276 LLTPPNTPL
-1285 YPEGGAPAQATNK
+1285 YPEGGGGVQT
-1298 PHSLQPNG
+1298 NG
-1306 CPPRSDCKTANG
+1306 CSGRTVAECKKTNG
-1318 LIPNGLE
+1318 LISNGLE
-1325 DFPFPVS
+1325 
-1332 SCGASP
+1332 
-1338 LPDDLCVVFVVELDK
+1338 VELDK
-1353 GPYGLGM
+1353 GPFGLGM

>member
-1 MNLERFMN
+1 
-9 NRVPPHKRYQ
+9 
-19 PTEYEHAA
+19 
-27 NCATHALWIIPSLLG
+27 
-42 SSVLHFLSD
+42 
-51 GQWERTSAWLY
+51 
-62 GAGLSSLFIISTLF
+62 
-76 HTVSWKKSHLR
+76 
-87 SVEQCFH
+87 
-94 MCDRMVIY
+94 
-102 FFIAASYAPWLN
+102 
-114 LRELG
+114 
-119 PWACH
+119 
-124 MRWLIWVMASFGT
+124 
-137 TYVFFF
+137 
-143 HERYKLMELICY
+143 
-155 TVMGV
+155 
-160 FPALVILS
+160 
-168 MPEQAGLFE
+168 
-177 LLVGGA
+177 
-183 CYCLGMVFFKSDGIV
+183 
-198 PFAHAIWHLFV
+198 
-209 AMGASVHYYA
+209 
-219 IWKYLYAPPANQQQ
+219 
-233 QQRQQV
+233 
-239 RLLIR
+239 
-244 NSPKLA
+244 
-250 NHQRPPYLQRDRR
+250 
-263 RSNESQVLRSSGY
+263 
-276 PPVKSSVRDHGAATM
+276 M

-313 RTFTQVLYRTLSYRD
+313 KTFTQVLYRTLSYRD
-328 RVPTEVGTNTRDR
+328 R
-341 DRRSN
+341 DRRSTTEP
-346 DDIPERPP
+346 PERPA

-419 VIGRLEVGGGVGEV
+419 VIGRLEEGDGIGGGG
-433 SWRTE
+433 WRTE

-487 DINAQARKVQ
+487 DINAQARKLQ

-506 LPRSGTSSLCRSL
+506 LPRSSNSSFSRSL
-519 SETSLNQLGMG
+519 SETSLNQVGLGVG
-530 DEPKR
+530 EEPKR
-535 YYSTLPGPLRSREVS
+535 YYSTLPGPFRGREREMAS
-550 AGRRKEESSHG
+550 SGRRKEEGSQG
-561 GGGVRHSLYQSSHLL
+561 GGGVRHSLYQSPHLL
-576 LLQGYN
+576 LLQGFN

-616 MPLHCRLRKVPA
+616 LPLHCRLRRVPTA
-628 SRRQGNSTKGEE
+628 RRHSQRSC
-640 HGERFSVAVEPVLN
+640 VAVEPVLN

-660 FSRCERSTNLR
+660 FSRCERSTTLR

-695 PAQTLARLRSLGQ
+695 PAQTLARLRTLGQ
-708 LYEVGAGSDEGEG
+708 LYDS
-721 QVCKMCGSALKDRAG
+721 
-736 QVSTV
+736 
-741 PAVRRTFKPH
+741 
-751 LVKPRSISTAVGLA
+751 GLEEA
-765 VATPLSVGG
+765 DGTMSGGPPTLSGG
-774 TGPEGGGARAVAQ
+774 DGGGRGH
-787 KRRLQLDFEQ
+787 KRRLQLEFDQ
-797 GHEDQLLNRI
+797 AHEDQLLNRI

-812 PGGDDHKLTTAY
+812 PGGDDHKLTPAY
-824 LLCLCIQHSAS
+824 LLCMCIQHSAS
-835 SFPPGSFGKLLLKIA
+835 TFPPGSFGKLLLKIV
-850 RRIQTISWEK
+850 RRIQTIAWEK

-879 LSISDLLPDLQTIF
+879 LSISDLVPDLQTIF

-906 QQRTPAYTHNIE
+906 QQRAPAYTHSIE
-918 NMQGSKESL
+918 TLQGSKESL

-937 AMSILEEVI
+937 AMTILEEVI

-974 PVDGS
+974 PVDSS

-996 LQVFQSS
+996 LQVFQNA
-1003 QELLQGYHVHPE
+1003 QELLHSYQVHPE

-1051 LQIQACLRMLMEWA
+1051 LQIQACLRMVMEWA
-1065 SRSKLGHLADKF
+1065 GRSGLGHLVDKF
-1077 FTKLNSAVSVLAT
+1077 FTKLNSTVSILAT
-1090 APQQLTQMS
+1090 PPQQLTQAG
-1099 WRALSSEHPNLKAV
+1099 WRALSSEHPTLKPV
-1113 QLHRILSQYQ
+1113 QLHRILTQYQ
-1123 QTAELGPV
+1123 LTAEISSVPV
-1131 PLWQPSTED
+1131 WQPSSED
-1140 EPYIYRT
+1140 EAYIYRT

-1154 ENHPPIVLPSSGF
+1154 ENHPPIVLPSAGF
-1167 RVDLDSDCVEDS
+1167 RVDLDSECVEDS
-1179 IYRQLLYIRHY
+1179 IYRQLLYVRHY

-1195 TKTHTHNSAPTGHT
+1195 TKTQTQSSTH
-1209 QSNGTNTN
+1209 SNGTNTA
-1217 DWAPDMQREPVHSSP
+1217 DWPDVQRELLPPTHSSP
-1232 RSGAQG
+1232 RSGAPG
-1238 DDRGVEAAEDHRVS
+1238 DEVTSDPAEERGWDRPLGQS
-1252 HHTHSLR
+1252 HTHSLR
-1259 RNGTMHQ
+1259 RNGGVHHPRTVN
-1266 PKAPNQELSC
+1266 PDPSC
-1276 LLTPPHTPL
+1276 LLTPPNTPL
-1285 YPEGGAPAQATNK
+1285 YPEAGGGSGPVISTNV
-1298 PHSLQPNG
+1298 QTNG
-1306 CPPRSDCKTANG
+1306 CTGRTVAECKKTNG
-1318 LIPNGLE
+1318 LITNGLE
-1325 DFPFPVS
+1325 GCISGCEFPFPVS
-1332 SCGASP
+1332 SPGAPS

>member
-1 MNLERFMN
+1 
-9 NRVPPHKRYQ
+9 
-19 PTEYEHAA
+19 
-27 NCATHALWIIPSLLG
+27 
-42 SSVLHFLSD
+42 
-51 GQWERTSAWLY
+51 
-62 GAGLSSLFIISTLF
+62 
-76 HTVSWKKSHLR
+76 
-87 SVEQCFH
+87 
-94 MCDRMVIY
+94 
-102 FFIAASYAPWLN
+102 
-114 LRELG
+114 
-119 PWACH
+119 
-124 MRWLIWVMASFGT
+124 
-137 TYVFFF
+137 
-143 HERYKLMELICY
+143 
-155 TVMGV
+155 
-160 FPALVILS
+160 
-168 MPEQAGLFE
+168 
-177 LLVGGA
+177 
-183 CYCLGMVFFKSDGIV
+183 
-198 PFAHAIWHLFV
+198 
-209 AMGASVHYYA
+209 
-219 IWKYLYAPPANQQQ
+219 
-233 QQRQQV
+233 
-239 RLLIR
+239 
-244 NSPKLA
+244 
-250 NHQRPPYLQRDRR
+250 
-263 RSNESQVLRSSGY
+263 
-276 PPVKSSVRDHGAATM
+276 M

-328 RVPTEVGTNTRDR
+328 R
-341 DRRSN
+341 DRRSTTEP
-346 DDIPERPP
+346 PERPA

-407 NKDAAHCYVLCD
+407 NKDAAHSYVLCD
-419 VIGRLEVGGGVGEV
+419 VIGRFEGGGVIGGGGGGGG
-433 SWRTE
+433 WRTE

-479 KDKDTITA
+479 KEKDTITA
-487 DINAQARKVQ
+487 DINAQARKLQ

-506 LPRSGTSSLCRSL
+506 LPRSSNSSFCRSL
-519 SETSLNQLGMG
+519 SETSLNQLGLG
-530 DEPKR
+530 EEPKR
-535 YYSTLPGPLRSREVS
+535 YYSTLPGPLRGREREGTS
-550 AGRRKEESSHG
+550 SSRRKEEGSQGGG
-561 GGGVRHSLYQSSHLL
+561 GGGVKHSLYQSPHLL
-576 LLQGYN
+576 LLQGFN

-616 MPLHCRLRKVPA
+616 LPLHCRLRRVPA
-628 SRRQGNSTKGEE
+628 PRRHASNNNKGEE
-640 HGERFSVAVEPVLN
+640 QGESQRFCVAVEAVLN

-660 FSRCERSTNLR
+660 FSRCERSTTLR

-681 YIFLYKDPTGAKPL
+681 YIFLYKDPTGSKPL
-695 PAQTLARLRSLGQ
+695 PAQTLARLRTLGQ
-708 LYEVGAGSDEGEG
+708 LYDAGAEEGEG
-721 QVCKMCGSALKDRAG
+721 GAQTCKMCGSVLKDRAA
-736 QVSTV
+736 QVSST
-741 PAVRRTFKPH
+741 PAVRR
-751 LVKPRSISTAVGLA
+751 
-765 VATPLSVGG
+765 GG
-774 TGPEGGGARAVAQ
+774 Q
-787 KRRLQLDFEQ
+787 KRRLQLEFDQ
-797 GHEDQLLNRI
+797 AHEDQLLNRI

-812 PGGDDHKLTTAY
+812 PGGDDHKLTPAY
-824 LLCLCIQHSAS
+824 LLCMCIQHSAS
-835 SFPPGSFGKLLLKIA
+835 TFPPGSFGKLLLKIV
-850 RRIQTISWEK
+850 RRIQSIAWEK

-879 LSISDLLPDLQTIF
+879 LSISDLVPDLQTIF

-906 QQRTPAYTHNIE
+906 QQRAPAYTHSIE
-918 NMQGSKESL
+918 TLQGSKESL

-937 AMSILEEVI
+937 AMTILEEVI

-974 PVDGS
+974 PVDSS

-996 LQVFQSS
+996 LQVFQSA
-1003 QELLQGYHVHPE
+1003 QELLQGYQVHPE

-1045 FQRSKV
+1045 FQRSKM
-1051 LQIQACLRMLMEWA
+1051 LQIQACLRMVMEWA
-1065 SRSKLGHLADKF
+1065 SRSGLGHLAEKF
-1077 FTKLNSAVSVLAT
+1077 FTKLNSTVSILAT
-1090 APQQLTQMS
+1090 HPQQLTQLG
-1099 WRALSSEHPNLKAV
+1099 WRALSSEHPTLKPV
-1113 QLHRILSQYQ
+1113 QLHRILTQYQ
-1123 QTAELGPV
+1123 LTAEIGPV
-1131 PLWQPSTED
+1131 PIWQPSSED

-1167 RVDLDSDCVEDS
+1167 RVDLDSECVEDS

-1195 TKTHTHNSAPTGHT
+1195 TKTQTHTNTPSVQTH
-1209 QSNGTNTN
+1209 SNGTNTA
-1217 DWAPDMQREPVHSSP
+1217 DWAEVQRELLPPSHSSP
-1232 RSGAQG
+1232 RSGGPG
-1238 DDRGVEAAEDHRVS
+1238 DDGPGEPGEERGRDRPS
-1252 HHTHSLR
+1252 GQSHTHSLR
-1259 RNGTMHQ
+1259 RNGTIHH
-1266 PKAPNQELSC
+1266 PRTANPDPSC
-1276 LLTPPHTPL
+1276 LLTPPNTPL
-1285 YPEGGAPAQATNK
+1285 YPEGGGGGGPVPLIGTNV
-1298 PHSLQPNG
+1298 QTNG
-1306 CPPRSDCKTANG
+1306 CTGRTVAECKKTNG
-1318 LIPNGLE
+1318 LITNGLE
-1325 DFPFPVS
+1325 GCISGCEFPFPVS
-1332 SCGASP
+1332 SPGVPS

>member
-1 MNLERFMN
+1 
-9 NRVPPHKRYQ
+9 
-19 PTEYEHAA
+19 
-27 NCATHALWIIPSLLG
+27 
-42 SSVLHFLSD
+42 
-51 GQWERTSAWLY
+51 
-62 GAGLSSLFIISTLF
+62 
-76 HTVSWKKSHLR
+76 
-87 SVEQCFH
+87 
-94 MCDRMVIY
+94 
-102 FFIAASYAPWLN
+102 
-114 LRELG
+114 
-119 PWACH
+119 
-124 MRWLIWVMASFGT
+124 
-137 TYVFFF
+137 
-143 HERYKLMELICY
+143 
-155 TVMGV
+155 
-160 FPALVILS
+160 
-168 MPEQAGLFE
+168 
-177 LLVGGA
+177 
-183 CYCLGMVFFKSDGIV
+183 
-198 PFAHAIWHLFV
+198 
-209 AMGASVHYYA
+209 
-219 IWKYLYAPPANQQQ
+219 
-233 QQRQQV
+233 
-239 RLLIR
+239 
-244 NSPKLA
+244 
-250 NHQRPPYLQRDRR
+250 
-263 RSNESQVLRSSGY
+263 
-276 PPVKSSVRDHGAATM
+276 M

-328 RVPTEVGTNTRDR
+328 RVPVETGTNTRG
-341 DRRSN
+341 DRRSTTEP
-346 DDIPERPP
+346 PERPT

-407 NKDAAHCYVLCD
+407 NKNAAHSYVLCD
-419 VIGRLEVGGGVGEV
+419 VIGRLEEEEKDEEEEEGGGGGGGGG
-433 SWRTE
+433 WRTE
-438 CLRALGDNEK
+438 CLRAMGDNEK

-468 RRRAEVEELNA
+468 RRRTEVEEFNA
-479 KDKDTITA
+479 KEKDTVTA
-487 DINAQARKVQ
+487 DINAQARKLQ

-506 LPRSGTSSLCRSL
+506 LPRSSNSSFSRSL
-519 SETSLNQLGMG
+519 SETSLNQLGVG

-535 YYSTLPGPLRSREVS
+535 YYSTLPGPLRAREREAAS
-550 AGRRKEESSHG
+550 SGRRKEEGSQP
-561 GGGVRHSLYQSSHLL
+561 GVRHSLYQSPHLL

-582 RQDCLV
+582 QQDCLV

-616 MPLHCRLRKVPA
+616 LPLHCRLRRVPA
-628 SRRQGNSTKGEE
+628 PRRHANAKGE
-640 HGERFSVAVEPVLN
+640 GEPAEGPRHCVAVEPVLH

-660 FSRCERSTNLR
+660 FSRCERSTTLR

-708 LYEVGAGSDEGEG
+708 VYDAGWEEGEG
-721 QVCKMCGSALKDRAG
+721 GGAHTCKVCGSVLKDKGA
-736 QVSTV
+736 QATSV
-741 PAVRRTFKPH
+741 PAVRRGFKPH
-751 LVKPRSISTAVGLA
+751 LVKPRGAGAGAAAAAPGGPHGST
-765 VATPLSVGG
+765 GG
-774 TGPEGGGARAVAQ
+774 EGGRAGGGQ
-787 KRRLQLDFEQ
+787 KRRLQLEFDQ
-797 GHEDQLLNRI
+797 THEDQLLNRI

-812 PGGDDHKLTTAY
+812 PGGDDHKLTPAY

-835 SFPPGSFGKLLLKIA
+835 TFQPGSFGKLLLKIV
-850 RRIQTISWEK
+850 RLIQTIAWEK

-865 QKQAQHQDPASLSL
+865 QKQAQHNQDPANLSM
-879 LSISDLLPDLQTIF
+879 LSISDLIPDLQTIF

-906 QQRTPAYTHNIE
+906 QQRAPAYTHCIE
-918 NMQGSKESL
+918 TLQGSKESL

-937 AMSILEEVI
+937 AMTILEEVI

-974 PVDGS
+974 PVDSS

-996 LQVFQSS
+996 LQVFQNG
-1003 QELLQGYHVHPE
+1003 QELLQGYQVHAE

-1032 FNQLMDKGPSRGW
+1032 FNQLMDKGASRGW

-1051 LQIQACLRMLMEWA
+1051 LQIQACLRMVMEWA
-1065 SRSKLGHLADKF
+1065 SRSGLGHLADKF
-1077 FTKLNSAVSVLAT
+1077 FTKLNSAVSILAT
-1090 APQQLTQMS
+1090 PPQQLTQVS
-1099 WRALSSEHPNLKAV
+1099 WRALSSEHPALKPV
-1113 QLHRILSQYQ
+1113 QLHRILTQYQ
-1123 QTAELGPV
+1123 LTAEIGPV
-1131 PLWQPSTED
+1131 PTWQPGSED
-1140 EPYIYRT
+1140 EAYIYRT

-1154 ENHPPIVLPSSGF
+1154 ENHPPIVLPSAGF
-1167 RVDLDSDCVEDS
+1167 RVDLDSECVEDS
-1179 IYRQLLYIRHY
+1179 IYRQLLYVRHY

-1195 TKTHTHNSAPTGHT
+1195 TKTQSNAPSVHTH
-1209 QSNGTNTN
+1209 SNGTNTA
-1217 DWAPDMQREPVHSSP
+1217 DWPDVQTPHPTPRELLPPAHSSP
-1232 RSGAQG
+1232 RSAGAG
-1238 DDRGVEAAEDHRVS
+1238 DEAPAETGEERGRDRPPGHS
-1252 HHTHSLR
+1252 HTHSLR
-1259 RNGTMHQ
+1259 RSGTVHHSRTAN
-1266 PKAPNQELSC
+1266 PDPSC
-1276 LLTPPHTPL
+1276 LLTPPNTPL
-1285 YPEGGAPAQATNK
+1285 YPDGGGVNITGPIAHTN
-1298 PHSLQPNG
+1298 G
-1306 CPPRSDCKTANG
+1306 YTIRTAAESKKSNG
-1318 LIPNGLE
+1318 LLSNGLE
-1325 DFPFPVS
+1325 GCISGSEFPFPVS
-1332 SCGASP
+1332 SLGASS

-1434 EVSEKISA
+1434 DVSEKISA

>member
-1 MNLERFMN
+1 
-9 NRVPPHKRYQ
+9 
-19 PTEYEHAA
+19 
-27 NCATHALWIIPSLLG
+27 
-42 SSVLHFLSD
+42 
-51 GQWERTSAWLY
+51 
-62 GAGLSSLFIISTLF
+62 
-76 HTVSWKKSHLR
+76 
-87 SVEQCFH
+87 
-94 MCDRMVIY
+94 
-102 FFIAASYAPWLN
+102 
-114 LRELG
+114 
-119 PWACH
+119 
-124 MRWLIWVMASFGT
+124 
-137 TYVFFF
+137 
-143 HERYKLMELICY
+143 
-155 TVMGV
+155 
-160 FPALVILS
+160 
-168 MPEQAGLFE
+168 
-177 LLVGGA
+177 
-183 CYCLGMVFFKSDGIV
+183 
-198 PFAHAIWHLFV
+198 
-209 AMGASVHYYA
+209 
-219 IWKYLYAPPANQQQ
+219 
-233 QQRQQV
+233 
-239 RLLIR
+239 
-244 NSPKLA
+244 
-250 NHQRPPYLQRDRR
+250 
-263 RSNESQVLRSSGY
+263 
-276 PPVKSSVRDHGAATM
+276 M

-328 RVPTEVGTNTRDR
+328 RVAAEAGTNTRG
-341 DRRSN
+341 DRRSTTEP
-346 DDIPERPP
+346 PERPE

-407 NKDAAHCYVLCD
+407 KKDASHSYVLCD
-419 VIGRLEVGGGVGEV
+419 VIGRLEGVGGV
-433 SWRTE
+433 WRTE

-468 RRRAEVEELNA
+468 RRRAEVDELNA
-479 KDKDTITA
+479 KEKDTITA
-487 DINAQARKVQ
+487 DINAQARKLQ
-497 RNRAKGTLT
+497 RNRAKGALT
-506 LPRSGTSSLCRSL
+506 LPRSSNSSLCRSL
-519 SETSLNQLGMG
+519 SETSLNQLAVG

-535 YYSTLPGPLRSREVS
+535 YYSTLPGPYRGREAS
-550 AGRRKEESSHG
+550 SGGRRQEDAG
-561 GGGVRHSLYQSSHLL
+561 QGGVRHSLYQSPHLL

-582 RQDCLV
+582 KQDCLV

-610 LFSPDI
+610 LFSPDVL
-616 MPLHCRLRKVPA
+616 PLHCRLRRVPA
-628 SRRQGNSTKGEE
+628 PRRQTKVDEPESDGPQ
-640 HGERFSVAVEPVLN
+640 RSSCVAVEPVLD

-660 FSRCERSTNLR
+660 FSRCERSTTLR

-708 LYEVGAGSDEGEG
+708 LYDGGPEEGG
-721 QVCKMCGSALKDRAG
+721 TCKVCGSVLKDRPA
-736 QVSTV
+736 TV
-741 PAVRRTFKPH
+741 TAPARRSFRPH
-751 LVKPRSISTAVGLA
+751 PLKPRG
-765 VATPLSVGG
+765 GG
-774 TGPEGGGARAVAQ
+774 TGAGTDGGRGAQ
-787 KRRLQLDFEQ
+787 KRKLQLEFEPA
-797 GHEDQLLNRI
+797 HEDQLLNRI
-807 VSLIE
+807 MSLIE
-812 PGGDDHKLTTAY
+812 PGGDDHKLTPAY

-835 SFPPGSFGKLLLKIA
+835 TFPPGSFGKLLLKIA
-850 RRIQTISWEK
+850 RRIQTVAWEK

-879 LSISDLLPDLQTIF
+879 LNISDLIPDLQTIF

-906 QQRTPAYTHNIE
+906 QQRAPSYTHNME
-918 NMQGSKESL
+918 TMQGSKESL

-974 PVDGS
+974 PVDSS

-996 LQVFQSS
+996 LQVFQSA
-1003 QELLQGYHVHPE
+1003 QELLQGYQVHPE

-1051 LQIQACLRMLMEWA
+1051 LQMQACLRMVSEWA
-1065 SRSKLGHLADKF
+1065 RKSALGHLADKF
-1077 FTKLNSAVSVLAT
+1077 FTKLNSAVAVLAT
-1090 APQQLTQMS
+1090 PPQQLTQMS
-1099 WRALSSEHPNLKAV
+1099 WRVLSGEHSSLKPV
-1113 QLHRILSQYQ
+1113 QLHRILTQYQ
-1123 QTAELGPV
+1123 ITAETGPV
-1131 PLWQPSTED
+1131 PAWQPGSED
-1140 EPYIYRT
+1140 EAYIYRT

-1154 ENHPPIVLPSSGF
+1154 ENHPPIVLPSGGF
-1167 RVDLDSDCVEDS
+1167 GVDLDGERVEDS
-1179 IYRQLLYIRHY
+1179 VYRQLLYVRHF

-1195 TKTHTHNSAPTGHT
+1195 AKTHANANAAHA
-1209 QSNGTNTN
+1209 NGNN
-1217 DWAPDMQREPVHSSP
+1217 NNAADVQGELLPPPLAHGSP
-1232 RSGAQG
+1232 RSAAG
-1238 DDRGVEAAEDHRVS
+1238 DGEEENGRGQAHG
-1252 HHTHSLR
+1252 LR
-1259 RNGTMHQ
+1259 RNGGSAHHHHHHHHHHLPHPHHQ
-1266 PKAPNQELSC
+1266 H
-1276 LLTPPHTPL
+1276 PPAISS
-1285 YPEGGAPAQATNK
+1285 YPEGGAGAPQM
-1298 PHSLQPNG
+1298 NG
-1306 CPPRSDCKTANG
+1306 CGKKANG
-1318 LIPNGLE
+1318 LIANGME
-1325 DFPFPVS
+1325 GCVTSGCEFPFPVWS
-1332 SCGASP
+1332 SSP
-1338 LPDDLCVVFVVELDK
+1338 DAPPPPDDMCVVFVVELDK
-1353 GPYGLGM
+1353 GPFGLGM
-1360 GLIDGLHTPLNAPGI
+1360 GLIDGLHTPLNATGI

>member
-1 MNLERFMN
+1 
-9 NRVPPHKRYQ
+9 
-19 PTEYEHAA
+19 
-27 NCATHALWIIPSLLG
+27 
-42 SSVLHFLSD
+42 
-51 GQWERTSAWLY
+51 
-62 GAGLSSLFIISTLF
+62 
-76 HTVSWKKSHLR
+76 
-87 SVEQCFH
+87 
-94 MCDRMVIY
+94 
-102 FFIAASYAPWLN
+102 
-114 LRELG
+114 
-119 PWACH
+119 
-124 MRWLIWVMASFGT
+124 
-137 TYVFFF
+137 
-143 HERYKLMELICY
+143 
-155 TVMGV
+155 
-160 FPALVILS
+160 
-168 MPEQAGLFE
+168 
-177 LLVGGA
+177 
-183 CYCLGMVFFKSDGIV
+183 
-198 PFAHAIWHLFV
+198 
-209 AMGASVHYYA
+209 
-219 IWKYLYAPPANQQQ
+219 
-233 QQRQQV
+233 
-239 RLLIR
+239 
-244 NSPKLA
+244 
-250 NHQRPPYLQRDRR
+250 
-263 RSNESQVLRSSGY
+263 
-276 PPVKSSVRDHGAATM
+276 M

-328 RVPTEVGTNTRDR
+328 RVPAETGTNTRG
-341 DRRSN
+341 DRRSTTEP
-346 DDIPERPP
+346 PERPA

-388 TPRSSAQELVKEA
+388 TPRSSAHELVKEA

-407 NKDAAHCYVLCD
+407 NKDAAHTYVLCD
-419 VIGRLEVGGGVGEV
+419 VIGHLEGGSEIEGSVIGGSVIGGGGIGGGG
-433 SWRTE
+433 WRTE

-479 KDKDTITA
+479 KEKDTITA
-487 DINAQARKVQ
+487 GSKTPQFLAALMGRSGLGKHRSSPLRCGRVVQSSSKDINAQARKLQ

-506 LPRSGTSSLCRSL
+506 LPRSSNSSLCRSL
-519 SETSLNQLGMG
+519 SETSLNQLGVG

-535 YYSTLPGPLRSREVS
+535 YYSTLPGPLRAREREVAS
-550 AGRRKEESSHG
+550 SGRRKEEGSQGG
-561 GGGVRHSLYQSSHLL
+561 GGGVRHSLYQSPHLL

-616 MPLHCRLRKVPA
+616 LPLHCRLRRVPA
-628 SRRQGNSTKGEE
+628 PRRHANNNKGDELAE
-640 HGERFSVAVEPVLN
+640 NQRSCVAVEPVLH

-660 FSRCERSTNLR
+660 FSRCERSTTLR
-671 HGDLLSFGAH
+671 HGDLLSFGSH

-695 PAQTLARLRSLGQ
+695 PAQTLARLRTLGQ
-708 LYEVGAGSDEGEG
+708 LYDAGMEEAEGGA
-721 QVCKMCGSALKDRAG
+721 QTCKMCGSVLKDRAAN
-736 QVSTV
+736 VLSA
-741 PAVRRTFKPH
+741 PAVRRSFKPH
-751 LVKPRSISTAVGLA
+751 LVKPRSVGTTAGG
-765 VATPLSVGG
+765 PLSVSGV
-774 TGPEGGGARAVAQ
+774 EGGGGGGGGQ
-787 KRRLQLDFEQ
+787 KRRLQLEFDQ
-797 GHEDQLLNRI
+797 GHEDQLLSRI
-807 VSLIE
+807 VGLIE
-812 PGGDDHKLTTAY
+812 PGGDDHKLTPAY

-835 SFPPGSFGKLLLKIA
+835 TFPPGSFGKLLLKIV
-850 RRIQTISWEK
+850 RRIQTIAWEK

-879 LSISDLLPDLQTIF
+879 LSISDLIPDLQIIF

-906 QQRTPAYTHNIE
+906 QQRAPAYTHSIE
-918 NMQGSKESL
+918 TLQGSKESL

-937 AMSILEEVI
+937 AMTILEEVI

-974 PVDGS
+974 PVDSS

-990 EPVRRV
+990 EPIRRV
-996 LQVFQSS
+996 LQVLQNA
-1003 QELLQGYHVHPE
+1003 QELLHGYEVHPE

-1051 LQIQACLRMLMEWA
+1051 LQIQACLRMVMEWA
-1065 SRSKLGHLADKF
+1065 SRSSLGHLADKF
-1077 FTKLNSAVSVLAT
+1077 FTKLTSTVSILAT
-1090 APQQLTQMS
+1090 SPQQLKQLS
-1099 WRALSSEHPNLKAV
+1099 WRALSSEHPSLKPV
-1113 QLHRILSQYQ
+1113 QLHRILTQYQ
-1123 QTAELGPV
+1123 LTAEIGPV
-1131 PLWQPSTED
+1131 PIWQPSSED
-1140 EPYIYRT
+1140 EAYIYRT

-1154 ENHPPIVLPSSGF
+1154 ENHPPIVLPSAGF
-1167 RVDLDSDCVEDS
+1167 RVDLDSECVEDS

-1195 TKTHTHNSAPTGHT
+1195 TKTQPHANAPSVHTH
-1209 QSNGTNTN
+1209 SNGTNTA
-1217 DWAPDMQREPVHSSP
+1217 DWPDVQRELLPPTHNSP
-1232 RSGAQG
+1232 RSGAPG
-1238 DDRGVEAAEDHRVS
+1238 DEAETGEERGRDRPPGQT
-1252 HHTHSLR
+1252 HTHSLR
-1259 RNGTMHQ
+1259 RNGTIHH
-1266 PKAPNQELSC
+1266 PRPANPDPSC
-1276 LLTPPHTPL
+1276 LLTPPNTPL
-1285 YPEGGAPAQATNK
+1285 YPDGGGGGVLGPIIGPNTQT
-1298 PHSLQPNG
+1298 NG
-1306 CPPRSDCKTANG
+1306 CGGRTAAECKKTNG
-1318 LIPNGLE
+1318 LITNGLE
-1325 DFPFPVS
+1325 GCISGCEFPFPVS
-1332 SCGASP
+1332 SPGVPP

-1434 EVSEKISA
+1434 EVSDKISA

>member
-1 MNLERFMN
+1 
-9 NRVPPHKRYQ
+9 
-19 PTEYEHAA
+19 
-27 NCATHALWIIPSLLG
+27 
-42 SSVLHFLSD
+42 
-51 GQWERTSAWLY
+51 
-62 GAGLSSLFIISTLF
+62 
-76 HTVSWKKSHLR
+76 
-87 SVEQCFH
+87 
-94 MCDRMVIY
+94 
-102 FFIAASYAPWLN
+102 
-114 LRELG
+114 
-119 PWACH
+119 
-124 MRWLIWVMASFGT
+124 
-137 TYVFFF
+137 
-143 HERYKLMELICY
+143 
-155 TVMGV
+155 
-160 FPALVILS
+160 
-168 MPEQAGLFE
+168 
-177 LLVGGA
+177 
-183 CYCLGMVFFKSDGIV
+183 
-198 PFAHAIWHLFV
+198 
-209 AMGASVHYYA
+209 
-219 IWKYLYAPPANQQQ
+219 
-233 QQRQQV
+233 
-239 RLLIR
+239 
-244 NSPKLA
+244 
-250 NHQRPPYLQRDRR
+250 
-263 RSNESQVLRSSGY
+263 
-276 PPVKSSVRDHGAATM
+276 M

-328 RVPTEVGTNTRDR
+328 RVPVETGTNTRG
-341 DRRSN
+341 DRRSTTEP
-346 DDIPERPP
+346 PERPA

-407 NKDAAHCYVLCD
+407 NKNAAHSYVLCD
-419 VIGRLEVGGGVGEV
+419 VIGRLEGGGGIGGGG
-433 SWRTE
+433 WRTE

-479 KDKDTITA
+479 KEKDTITA
-487 DINAQARKVQ
+487 GPKASQFLAALMGRSGLGKHRSSPLRSGRVVQSSSKDINAQARKLQ

-506 LPRSGTSSLCRSL
+506 LPRSSNSSFCRSL
-519 SETSLNQLGMG
+519 SETSLNQLGVG
-530 DEPKR
+530 EEPKR
-535 YYSTLPGPLRSREVS
+535 YYSTLPGPLRAREREAAS
-550 AGRRKEESSHG
+550 GGRRKEEGSQG
-561 GGGVRHSLYQSSHLL
+561 GGGVRHSLYQSPHLL
-576 LLQGYN
+576 LLQGFN

-616 MPLHCRLRKVPA
+616 LPLHCRLRRVPA
-628 SRRQGNSTKGEE
+628 PRRHASNNNKGEE
-640 HGERFSVAVEPVLN
+640 LAESQRFCVAVEPVLH

-660 FSRCERSTNLR
+660 FSRCERSTTLR

-708 LYEVGAGSDEGEG
+708 LYDAGVEEGEG
-721 QVCKMCGSALKDRAG
+721 GAQTCKMCGSVLKDRAA
-736 QVSTV
+736 QVSSA
-741 PAVRRTFKPH
+741 PAVRRSFKPH
-751 LVKPRSISTAVGLA
+751 LVKPRIGVTAAAG
-765 VATPLSVGG
+765 PLSLSGGDVGG
-774 TGPEGGGARAVAQ
+774 GGGAGGRVGGGQ
-787 KRRLQLDFEQ
+787 KRRLQLEFDQ
-797 GHEDQLLNRI
+797 AHEDQLLNRI

-812 PGGDDHKLTTAY
+812 PGGDDHKLTPAY

-835 SFPPGSFGKLLLKIA
+835 SFPPGSFGKLLLKIV
-850 RRIQTISWEK
+850 RRIQTIAWER

-879 LSISDLLPDLQTIF
+879 LSISDLIPDLQTIF

-906 QQRTPAYTHNIE
+906 QQRAPAYTHSIE
-918 NMQGSKESL
+918 TMQGSKESL

-937 AMSILEEVI
+937 AMTILEEVI

-974 PVDGS
+974 PVDSS

-996 LQVFQSS
+996 LQVFQNA
-1003 QELLQGYHVHPE
+1003 QELLQGYQVHPE

-1051 LQIQACLRMLMEWA
+1051 LQIQACLRMVMEWA
-1065 SRSKLGHLADKF
+1065 SRSGLGHLADKF
-1077 FTKLNSAVSVLAT
+1077 FTKLNSTVSILAT
-1090 APQQLTQMS
+1090 PPQQLTQLS
-1099 WRALSSEHPNLKAV
+1099 WRALSSEHPTLKPV
-1113 QLHRILSQYQ
+1113 QLHRILTQYQ
-1123 QTAELGPV
+1123 LTAEIGPV
-1131 PLWQPSTED
+1131 PTWQPSSED
-1140 EPYIYRT
+1140 EAYIYRT

-1154 ENHPPIVLPSSGF
+1154 ENHPPIVLPSAGF
-1167 RVDLDSDCVEDS
+1167 RVDLDGECVEDS
-1179 IYRQLLYIRHY
+1179 IYRQLLYVRHY

-1195 TKTHTHNSAPTGHT
+1195 TKTQTHGSTPGVHTH
-1209 QSNGTNTN
+1209 SNGTNTA
-1217 DWAPDMQREPVHSSP
+1217 DWPDVQRELLPPAHSSP
-1232 RSGAQG
+1232 RSGGPG
-1238 DDRGVEAAEDHRVS
+1238 DEVTAETGEERGRDRPPGQS
-1252 HHTHSLR
+1252 HTHSLR
-1259 RNGTMHQ
+1259 RNGAIHH
-1266 PKAPNQELSC
+1266 PRAANPDPSC
-1276 LLTPPHTPL
+1276 LLTPPNTPL
-1285 YPEGGAPAQATNK
+1285 YPEGGGGGGGGPIVGPNTQT
-1298 PHSLQPNG
+1298 NG
-1306 CPPRSDCKTANG
+1306 CTGRTVAECKKTNGLIANG
-1318 LIPNGLE
+1318 LEGCISGCE
-1325 DFPFPVS
+1325 FPFPVS
-1332 SCGASP
+1332 SPGAPP

-1434 EVSEKISA
+1434 DVSEKISA